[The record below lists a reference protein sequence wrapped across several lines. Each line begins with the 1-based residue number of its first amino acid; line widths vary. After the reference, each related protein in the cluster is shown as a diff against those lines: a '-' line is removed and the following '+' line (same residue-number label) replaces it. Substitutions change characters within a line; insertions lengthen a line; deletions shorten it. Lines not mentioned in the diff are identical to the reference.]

1 VNRTSAAV
9 LSAWAVGLL
18 SLSGVAQALTVPSFN
33 GPGVS
38 PPGYPDFWG
47 ANVSATL
54 SQNSN
59 GTFTLSVIGS
69 EAACP
74 RGQTCN
80 GALFNYAGGAYFVSN
95 ETMNIT
101 ANFNANG
108 QFTSGS
114 YSIFGSVPGSS
125 NPTFGRA
132 PSGVSWGPSGSTT
145 LLTATLTGDTIDS
158 SDEALGFNEV
168 ITGGWADQ
176 SKFTGTPATA
186 ESVWLYSL
194 LSGFSTRG
202 GDDSRSGYGNS
213 AWNTFLSELK
223 NGHGLKANTFS
234 AIGSIATVPL
244 PGALILL
251 GSGLLGLGGVARR
264 RRRLSAA

>member
-1 VNRTSAAV
+1 VWT
-9 LSAWAVGLL
+9 VGLL
-18 SLSGVAQALTVPSFN
+18 SLSGAAQALSVPNFN

-38 PPGYPDFWG
+38 SPGYPDFWG
-47 ANVSATL
+47 ADVSATL
-54 SQNSN
+54 TQNKN

-80 GALFNYAGGAYFVSN
+80 GALFNYASGAYFVSN

-125 NPTFGRA
+125 NPTFGKA
-132 PSGVSWGPSGSTT
+132 PSGVSWGPSGTTT

-158 SDEALGFNEV
+158 SDEALGFKET

-194 LSGFSTRG
+194 LSGFSESS
-202 GDDSRSGYGNS
+202 GDNTKNS
-213 AWNTFLSELK
+213 AWNNFLSELK

-251 GSGLLGLGGVARR
+251 GSGLLGLGGAARR
-264 RRRLSAA
+264 RRRAVAA